1 MGRLR
6 RRQGKMQQLIQ
17 DLKNQTYKP
26 VYLLYGEEDYLRKQ
40 YRDKLKAALV
50 NEDDTMNYH
59 YYEGKDI
66 NVGEVIDQA
75 ETMPFFADR
84 RVIVLE
90 NSGLCKSGGDTL
102 AEYLKESA
110 ESTVIILV
118 EAQTDKRSKLF
129 KTIKDRGRVCEFV
142 VQNEQTLKKWIA
154 SLAKQDDKKIS
165 EATAEYFL
173 EKTGTDM
180 ANIRTEWEK
189 LICYTMNKEV
199 IEPADIEEICTQ
211 RVSNRIFDM
220 VAAIAEKRQ
229 QEALDMYHDLLTL
242 KEPPMGILAL
252 IARQF
257 NLMLQVK
264 ELQQKGMNGRQIADK
279 VGLAPFI
286 VQKYERQASR
296 FKMRELKNALK
307 ACVEADEAVKTGRM
321 NDVLSIELLI
331 IEYSR

>member
-1 MGRLR
+1 
-6 RRQGKMQQLIQ
+6 MQQLIQ
-17 DLKNQTYKP
+17 DLKNQSYKSM
-26 VYLLYGEEDYLRKQ
+26 YLLYGEEDYLRKQ
-40 YRDKLKAALV
+40 YRDKLKAALTV
-50 NEDDTMNYH
+50 PDDTMNYH

-66 NVGEVIDQA
+66 NVGEIIDLA

-84 RVIVLE
+84 RVIILE
-90 NSGLCKSGGDTL
+90 NSGLCKSGGDAL
-102 AEYLKESA
+102 AEYLKQPA
-110 ESTVIILV
+110 ESVAIILV
-118 EAQTDKRSKLF
+118 ESQIDKRSKLF
-129 KTIKDRGRVCEFV
+129 KTIKDKGRACEFV
-142 VQNEQTLKKWIA
+142 PQNEQTLKKWVA
-154 SLAKQDDKKIS
+154 SLAKQDNRKIS
-165 EATAEYFL
+165 EQTAELFL

-189 LICYTMNKEV
+189 LICYTMGKEI
-199 IEPADIEEICTQ
+199 IEKEDVEAICTQ

-252 IARQF
+252 ISRQF

-264 ELQQKGMNGRQIADK
+264 ELQQKGMGGRQIADK

-296 FKMRELKNALK
+296 FKMKELREALS
-307 ACVEADEAVKTGRM
+307 ACVEADEAVKMGRL

-331 IEYSR
+331 IERSR

>member
-1 MGRLR
+1 
-6 RRQGKMQQLIQ
+6 MQQLIQ
-17 DLKNQTYKP
+17 DLKNQSYKP
-26 VYLLYGEEDYLRKQ
+26 MYLLYGEEDYLRKQ
-40 YRDKLKAALV
+40 YRDKLKEALV
-50 NEDDTMNYH
+50 SPDDTMNYH

-66 NVGEVIDQA
+66 NVGEIIDLA

-84 RVIVLE
+84 RVITLE
-90 NSGLCKSGGDTL
+90 NSGLCKSGGDAL
-102 AEYLKESA
+102 AEYLKQPA
-110 ESTVIILV
+110 ESVIIILV
-118 EAQTDKRSKLF
+118 ETQTDKRSRLF
-129 KTIKDRGRVCEFV
+129 KVIKDQGRACEFV
-142 VQNEQTLKKWIA
+142 VQNEQTLKRWIA
-154 SLAKQDDKKIS
+154 TLAKQDGKRIS
-165 EATAEYFL
+165 EAAAEYFL

-189 LICYTMNKEV
+189 LVCFAMDREI
-199 IEPADIEEICTQ
+199 IEQQDIDAVCTQ

-229 QEALDMYHDLLTL
+229 KEALDMYHDLLTL

-264 ELQQKGMNGRQIADK
+264 ELQQKGMGSRQIADK

-296 FKMRELKNALK
+296 FKMRELKEALK
-307 ACVEADEAVKTGRM
+307 ACVEADEAVKSGRL

-331 IEYSR
+331 IERSK

>member
-1 MGRLR
+1 
-6 RRQGKMQQLIQ
+6 MQQLIQ
-17 DLKNQTYKP
+17 DLKNQSYKP
-26 VYLLYGEEDYLRKQ
+26 MYLLYGEEDYLRKQ
-40 YRDKLKAALV
+40 YRDKLKAALTV
-50 NEDDTMNYH
+50 PDDTMNYH

-66 NVGEVIDQA
+66 NVGEIIDLA
-75 ETMPFFADR
+75 ETLPFFADR
-84 RVIVLE
+84 RVIILE
-90 NSGLCKSGGDTL
+90 NSGLCKSGGDAL
-102 AEYLKESA
+102 AEYLKQPA
-110 ESTVIILV
+110 ESVVIILV
-118 EAQTDKRSKLF
+118 ESQIDKRSKLF
-129 KTIKDRGRVCEFV
+129 KTMKDKGRACEFV
-142 VQNEQTLKKWIA
+142 PQNEQTLKKWIA
-154 SLAKQDDKKIS
+154 SLAKQDNRKIS
-165 EATAEYFL
+165 EQTAEFFL

-189 LICYTMNKEV
+189 LICYTMGREI
-199 IEPADIEEICTQ
+199 IEQEDVEAICTQ

-264 ELQQKGMNGRQIADK
+264 ELQQKGMGGRQIADK

-296 FKMRELKNALK
+296 FKMKELREALS
-307 ACVEADEAVKTGRM
+307 ACVEADEAVKLGRL

-331 IEYSR
+331 IERSR

>member
-1 MGRLR
+1 L
-6 RRQGKMQQLIQ
+6 
-17 DLKNQTYKP
+17 
-26 VYLLYGEEDYLRKQ
+26 
-40 YRDKLKAALV
+40 
-50 NEDDTMNYH
+50 
-59 YYEGKDI
+59 
-66 NVGEVIDQA
+66 A

-84 RVIVLE
+84 RVIILE
-90 NSGLCKSGGDTL
+90 NSGLCKSGGDAL
-102 AEYLKESA
+102 AEYLKQPA
-110 ESTVIILV
+110 ESVIIILV
-118 EAQTDKRSKLF
+118 ETQTDKRSRLF
-129 KTIKDRGRVCEFV
+129 KVIKDQGRACEFV
-142 VQNEQTLKKWIA
+142 VQNEQTLKRWIA
-154 SLAKQDDKKIS
+154 TLAKQDGKRIS
-165 EATAEYFL
+165 EAAAEYFL

-189 LICYTMNKEV
+189 LVCFAMDREI
-199 IEPADIEEICTQ
+199 IEQQDIDAVCTQ

-229 QEALDMYHDLLTL
+229 KEALDMYHDLLTL

-264 ELQQKGMNGRQIADK
+264 ELQQKGMGSRQIADK

-296 FKMRELKNALK
+296 FKMRELKEALK
-307 ACVEADEAVKTGRM
+307 ACVEADEAVKSGRL

-331 IEYSR
+331 IERSQ

>member
-1 MGRLR
+1 
-6 RRQGKMQQLIQ
+6 MQQLIQ
-17 DLKNQTYKP
+17 DLKNQTYKQM
-26 VYLLYGEEDYLRKQ
+26 YLLYGEEDYLRKQ
-40 YRDKLKAALV
+40 YRDKLKEALV
-50 NEDDTMNYH
+50 SPDDTMNYH

-66 NVGEVIDQA
+66 NVGEIIDLA
-75 ETMPFFADR
+75 ETMPFFADK
-84 RVIVLE
+84 RVMILE
-90 NSGLCKSGGDTL
+90 NSGLCKSGGDEL
-102 AEYLKESA
+102 AEYLKQPA
-110 ESTVIILV
+110 ESVVIILV
-118 EAQTDKRSKLF
+118 ETQTDKRSRLF
-129 KTIKDRGRVCEFV
+129 KVIKEQGRTCEFV
-142 VQNEQTLKKWIA
+142 AQNEQTLKRWIA

-165 EATAEYFL
+165 ETTAEYFL

-180 ANIRTEWEK
+180 ANIRSEWEK
-189 LICYTMNKEV
+189 LVCYAMDKDI
-199 IEPADIEEICTQ
+199 IEISDIDAVCTQ

-229 QEALDMYHDLLTL
+229 KEALDMYHDLLTL

-264 ELQQKGMNGRQIADK
+264 ELQQKGMGGRQIADK

-296 FKMRELKNALK
+296 FKMRELKEALS
-307 ACVEADEAVKTGRM
+307 ACVEADEAVKSGRL

-331 IEYSR
+331 IEQSR

>member
-1 MGRLR
+1 
-6 RRQGKMQQLIQ
+6 MQQLIQ
-17 DLKNQTYKP
+17 DLKNQTYKQM
-26 VYLLYGEEDYLRKQ
+26 YLLYGEEDYLRKQ
-40 YRDKLKAALV
+40 YRDKLKEALV
-50 NEDDTMNYH
+50 SPDDTMNYH

-66 NVGEVIDQA
+66 NVGEIIDLA
-75 ETMPFFADR
+75 ETLPFFADK
-84 RVIVLE
+84 RVIILE
-90 NSGLCKSGGDTL
+90 NSGLCKSGGDAL
-102 AEYLKESA
+102 ADYLKQPA
-110 ESTVIILV
+110 ESVIIILV
-118 EAQTDKRSKLF
+118 ETQTDKRSRLF
-129 KTIKDRGRVCEFV
+129 KVIKDQGRACEFV
-142 VQNEQTLKKWIA
+142 AQNEQTLKRWIA
-154 SLAKQDDKKIS
+154 SLAKQDGKKIS
-165 EATAEYFL
+165 EATAEFFL

-189 LICYTMNKEV
+189 LVCYAMDKEI
-199 IEPADIEEICTQ
+199 IEASDIEAVCTQ

-229 QEALDMYHDLLTL
+229 KEALDMYHDLLTF

-264 ELQQKGMNGRQIADK
+264 ELQQKGMGGRQIADK

-296 FKMRELKNALK
+296 FKMRELKEALS
-307 ACVEADEAVKTGRM
+307 ACVEADEAVKSGRL

-331 IEYSR
+331 IEQSR

>member
-1 MGRLR
+1 
-6 RRQGKMQQLIQ
+6 MQQLIQ
-17 DLKNQTYKP
+17 DLKNQSYKP
-26 VYLLYGEEDYLRKQ
+26 MYLLYGEEDYLRKQ
-40 YRDKLKAALV
+40 YCDKLKAALV
-50 NEDDTMNYH
+50 APDDTMNYH

-66 NVGEVIDQA
+66 NIGELIDLA
-75 ETMPFFADR
+75 ETLPFFADK
-84 RVIVLE
+84 RVIIIE
-90 NSGLCKSGGDTL
+90 NSGLCKSGGDAL
-102 AEYLKESA
+102 AEYLKQPA
-110 ESTVIILV
+110 ESVMIILV
-118 EAQTDKRSKLF
+118 ESQIDKRSRLF
-129 KTIKDRGRVCEFV
+129 KIIKEQGRACEFAQ
-142 VQNEQTLKKWIA
+142 QNEQTLKKWIA

-165 EATAEYFL
+165 EAAAEFFL

-189 LICYTMNKEV
+189 LICYTLNKEV
-199 IEPADIEEICTQ
+199 IEPDDIEAICTQ

-264 ELQQKGMNGRQIADK
+264 ELQQKGVGGRQIADK

-286 VQKYERQASR
+286 VQKYERQASK
-296 FKMRELKNALK
+296 FKMRELKEALS
-307 ACVEADEAVKTGRM
+307 ACVEADEAVKIGRL

-331 IEYSR
+331 IERSR